1 MDITHTTQTHT
12 HQNQEDCLLHGNW
25 TYNEVIQ
32 SQTYLVI
39 VNSMYLP
46 RTVSWENIAELAAF
60 PKQGSNEENY
70 IGMSVRYMEN
80 TLEQQDY

>member
-1 MDITHTTQTHT
+1 
-12 HQNQEDCLLHGNW
+12 
-25 TYNEVIQ
+25 
-32 SQTYLVI
+32 
-39 VNSMYLP
+39 MYLP

-80 TLEQQDY
+80 TLEQHDY